1 MDTPASSPFLEKPK
15 DLPRVAKH
23 KVTMGGSQWSVAT
36 FGIVEFLRLHNWARM
51 ITGFSGIALGVVGV
65 MKLVGIDVP
74 KIGAASPFGLLLF
87 VVPWLL
93 WVATI
98 SGANF
103 ELVFPSQQAA
113 KERENA
119 EARFN
124 ASPTPEDALAL
135 DQKRLNEYY
144 VINQSQARSS
154 FRWAIF
160 SMFLGLGTIITGI
173 WVFYFRATPDKF
185 MASLST
191 AAGLVVNVISG
202 LFLYLHGRT
211 QDRSLYYYQQLAAMQ
226 KFSMAIRLVEAH
238 KDTAEQKMARDLIIK
253 ELLARANDV
262 EMKIG
267 NRPALEAGP
276 VK

>member
-1 MDTPASSPFLEKPK
+1 
-15 DLPRVAKH
+15 
-23 KVTMGGSQWSVAT
+23 MGGSQWAVAT
-36 FGIVEFLRLHNWARM
+36 FGIVEFLRRRIWARV
-51 ITGFSGIALGVVGV
+51 IVGFSGIALGVVAV
-65 MKLVGIDVP
+65 MKFIGIDVP
-74 KIGAASPFGLLLF
+74 KMSAASPVALLIF
-87 VVPWLL
+87 AVPWLL

-98 SGANF
+98 SGADF
-103 ELVFPSQQAA
+103 ALVFPSQQAS

-119 EARFN
+119 EAKFD

-144 VINQSQARSS
+144 LINQSQARSS

-160 SMFLGLGTIITGI
+160 SMFLGLGTIIAGI

-202 LFLYLHGRT
+202 LFLYLHSKT

-238 KDTAEQKMARDLIIK
+238 EDQAEQKIARDLIIK
-253 ELLARANDV
+253 ELLARANEV
-262 EMKIG
+262 EVKVA